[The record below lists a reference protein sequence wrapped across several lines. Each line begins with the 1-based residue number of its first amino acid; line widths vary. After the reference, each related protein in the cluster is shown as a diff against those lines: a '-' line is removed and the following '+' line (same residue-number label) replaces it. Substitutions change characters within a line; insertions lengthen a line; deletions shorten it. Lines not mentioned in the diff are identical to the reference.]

1 MSGILKNSKT
11 GKEPSITAM
20 YHDETRNILLTGN
33 KEGSVVC
40 WSTKNLGNE
49 PIAADGLIALFR
61 FEISTAPSSVS
72 KEQSV
77 TSTGSATS
85 VSVPDLIAKQ
95 VQSLCFRPL
104 RINGKYVCVRVSSL
118 AHHSFVSS
126 SFYSLSYPYCY
137 SFSPS
142 HLLSLSF
149 SLFVSLSFLL
159 SLPFVSYFCPFLP
172 SRQLPSSL
180 LFFLNFLFPSFIFLL
195 LSHSLIHS
203 FYSSFYFH
211 FHSEIWISQYNLLLA
226 LSLSLLL
233 LLPPLLLFII
243 VFIVINILLSNI
255 PQPFFSFSH

>member
-77 TSTGSATS
+77 ASTGSATS

-104 RINGKYVCVRVSSL
+104 RINGKYVCVRVSSPYKNICIFIIL
-118 AHHSFVSS
+118 F
-126 SFYSLSYPYCY
+126 SLLLLLSLLPLLLLFF
-137 SFSPS
+137 SFSP
-142 HLLSLSF
+142 
-149 SLFVSLSFLL
+149 
-159 SLPFVSYFCPFLP
+159 
-172 SRQLPSSL
+172 
-180 LFFLNFLFPSFIFLL
+180 
-195 LSHSLIHS
+195 
-203 FYSSFYFH
+203 
-211 FHSEIWISQYNLLLA
+211 
-226 LSLSLLL
+226 SLSLLL
-233 LLPPLLLFII
+233 SLCLSLFLTLSPFRFLLLSFPS
-243 VFIVINILLSNI
+243 FSPTSFLPSLLSYLFI
-255 PQPFFSFSH
+255 SFIHFSFTFSFPPSFL

>member
-118 AHHSFVSS
+118 AHHSFVSL
-126 SFYSLSYPYCY
+126 SFSSLSYSYFLSHPYCY

-203 FYSSFYFH
+203 FNSSFYFH

-226 LSLSLLL
+226 LSLSLFFFFF
-233 LLPPLLLFII
+233 LLF
-243 VFIVINILLSNI
+243 FYLSLFLLS
-255 PQPFFSFSH
+255 

>member
-104 RINGKYVCVRVSSL
+104 RINGKYVCVRVSSPYKNICIFIIL
-118 AHHSFVSS
+118 F
-126 SFYSLSYPYCY
+126 SLLLLLSLLPLLLLFF
-137 SFSPS
+137 SFSP
-142 HLLSLSF
+142 
-149 SLFVSLSFLL
+149 
-159 SLPFVSYFCPFLP
+159 
-172 SRQLPSSL
+172 
-180 LFFLNFLFPSFIFLL
+180 
-195 LSHSLIHS
+195 
-203 FYSSFYFH
+203 
-211 FHSEIWISQYNLLLA
+211 
-226 LSLSLLL
+226 SLSLLL
-233 LLPPLLLFII
+233 SLCLSLFLTLSPFRFLLLSFPSFLLANFLPPFSSFLTFYFLHSFFFYFLIPSFIPLILHFTFISILKFGFLNTIYFLLSLSLFFFFFLLF
-243 VFIVINILLSNI
+243 FYLSLFLLS
-255 PQPFFSFSH
+255 